1 MAPLDSQLCNVWPL
15 DTTHG
20 CWDIPEDTPDGTIQW
35 WNRVASDYLWQ
46 MTGRRLGPSCPVT
59 IRPCLKSC
67 ADGWAGSLTFW
78 PAGYNGSPWI
88 PYVGRDG
95 QMRNAALCGCVQD
108 CHCGPELCQ
117 IDLVGPVYDIVNVRV
132 DGFDVPSSTYTV
144 IDARYL
150 TRVNDLSSGTET
162 ERCWPSCQDLT
173 LTDANPGTFS
183 VTYRTGLGISGM
195 AQAAVTQ
202 LTAHFIKG
210 CSGGCGCGV
219 GARQNLQRLSR
230 QGVDLEF
237 ADPQQ
242 LFTDGRTG
250 IEMVDMF
257 IRSANP
263 YGLGSQMRVLSPDAP
278 KRGPIWGG
286 VV

>member
-1 MAPLDSQLCNVWPL
+1 MAALDSQNCQVWAL
-15 DTTHG
+15 ETTHG
-20 CWDIPEDTPDGTIQW
+20 CWDIPEDTPPETIQF

-46 MTGRRLGPSCPVT
+46 MTGRRLGPSCPLT
-59 IRPCLKSC
+59 IRPCLKRC
-67 ADGWAGSLTFW
+67 ADNYGIGRFLNQGQYQST
-78 PAGYNGSPWI
+78 GPWI
-88 PYVGRDG
+88 PYMVDG
-95 QMRNAALCGCVQD
+95 QMRNASLCGCVRD

-117 IDLVGPVYDIVNVRV
+117 IDLVDPVYDVTNVRV
-132 DGFDVPSSTYTV
+132 DGIDVPSSTYTV

-150 TRVNDLSSGTET
+150 TRVNDGIAGE
-162 ERCWPSCQDLT
+162 EPRCWPSCQDLT
-173 LTDANPGTFS
+173 LTDAHPGTFS
-183 VTYRTGLGISGM
+183 VTYRTGLTLSGL
-195 AQAAVTQ
+195 AHAAVTM

-219 GARQNLQRLSR
+219 GTRQNLSRLSR

-242 LFTDGRTG
+242 LFDDGRTG
-250 IEMVDMF
+250 IELVDFF
-257 IRSANP
+257 IRGANP

-278 KRGPIWGG
+278 KRGVIWGG